1 MLAKRIIPCL
11 DVDKG
16 RVVKGKKFQDIKDVA
31 DPVELAMRYNNE
43 GADELV
49 FYDIT
54 ASNEERNIFLDMVE
68 RVAATINIPFMVGG
82 GIRTID
88 DIYRVLHSGADKVSI
103 NSAAITNPT
112 LIETA
117 AAKFGTQC
125 IVLSIDAKETEPGK
139 WHVYQN
145 GGRTNTG
152 IDALEWA
159 IQGEQLGAG
168 ELVINSI
175 DVDGIKNGY
184 NLPLTKA
191 IADQV
196 NIPIVASGGAG
207 SPVHFQQVLRDNI
220 ADAALAASVF
230 HYDLINIASL
240 KQYLAQQNIQIRSV
254 S

>member
-184 NLPLTKA
+184 NLTLTKA

-196 NIPIVASGGAG
+196 NVPIVASGGAG

-240 KQYLAQQNIQIRSV
+240 KQYLTQQNIPIRSV